1 MAPGASWWDKG
12 AALSCL
18 RGEGSHQVSV
28 PRPWVA
34 ALLGTL
40 GILEAGLSLL
50 VEPVYSPIALTHMV
64 TVTGAV

>member
-1 MAPGASWWDKG
+1 M
-12 AALSCL
+12 
-18 RGEGSHQVSV
+18 

-64 TVTGAV
+64 TVTGVV